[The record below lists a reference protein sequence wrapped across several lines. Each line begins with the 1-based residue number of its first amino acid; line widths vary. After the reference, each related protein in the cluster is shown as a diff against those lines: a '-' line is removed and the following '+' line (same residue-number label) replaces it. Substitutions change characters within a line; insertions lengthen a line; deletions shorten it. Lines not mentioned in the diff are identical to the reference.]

1 MYRTCESTGSTPGR
15 ELQDNEVGR
24 TAKKHQTHQRPESV
38 RGEQTAASDLD
49 LLVSFRE
56 PVSLLE
62 FVHLEN
68 HLSGMLGVK
77 VDLVMKSAL
86 KPRIGKHILEEVVLV

>member
-1 MYRTCESTGSTPGR
+1 MKTMSEIKKVLEQQKPALAKRFKVGEIGIFGSY
-15 ELQDNEVGR
+15 L
-24 TAKKHQTHQRPESV
+24 

-68 HLSGMLGVK
+68 HLSDVLGVK